1 MACKGSGVQIPSA
14 PPPQHRRSKAC
25 PSFSVASCRF
35 LVARFVP
42 PACHSVLAAGSLS
55 EPLQPRPAHP
65 MRPRWRRPGRPSRA
79 GSAARRPRRNAPSD
93 QTAPVPP
100 DLNLPHAQQV
110 VVVQRHTTDL
120 TGSNARTELVYALSS
135 QPAHHASPQRLGAWP
150 APTGRSK
157 RSTGSATSPSPKTPA
172 ASAPPPAPW
181 SWLPCASRD
190 RAAPPGRSHPD
201 RPHAALGQPES
212 RPRPGVPRP
221 PMNPLPPKPDHAEVL
236 DAPVRGFPSATT
248 VTRWAPCS
256 IFEGTSWPKRAAP

>member
-25 PSFSVASCRF
+25 PSFSVASCCC
-35 LVARFVP
+35 LIARFVP
-42 PACHSVLAAGSLS
+42 PACHSVLTAGSLS

-100 DLNLPHAQQV
+100 DLNFPHTQQV

-135 QPAHHASPQRLGAWP
+135 QPAHHASPQQLGA
-150 APTGRSK
+150 
-157 RSTGSATSPSPKTPA
+157 
-172 ASAPPPAPW
+172 
-181 SWLPCASRD
+181 L
-190 RAAPPGRSHPD
+190 AAPPGRSKRTASGPRSRDGHLVRYSRAQD
-201 RPHAALGQPES
+201 GRNLRPHEMFSL
-212 RPRPGVPRP
+212 RR
-221 PMNPLPPKPDHAEVL
+221 H
-236 DAPVRGFPSATT
+236 
-248 VTRWAPCS
+248 
-256 IFEGTSWPKRAAP
+256 EGTEPSQPKALK